1 MFVYINFFLNL
12 DLSLVY
18 KVKNSSPMTETWKK
32 VKKIKKYYLK

>member
-18 KVKNSSPMTETWKK
+18 KVKNSSLMTETAKQHL
-32 VKKIKKYYLK
+32 I